1 MNPAHYP
8 DLLDRLAAEYAL
20 GTLRGGARRRL
31 ETLAQ
36 RDQTVRRALL
46 DWQDRLAAL
55 PELIPAHAPGAHV
68 WHGVRKQLALEG
80 ALPGTGEPKAHTAT
94 TVPLWSRLDFW
105 RKWALAASFATVVA
119 VVFAVRTLLPGL
131 SPMPAPRY
139 VAVLN
144 DNQAH
149 AGMLVSWNPT
159 QRTLVLERL
168 ANYPLKPNQ
177 SLQLWGLPSGG
188 RPHSLGVLPEQ
199 GPLVLRLAQA
209 PQFPALAISVE
220 PLGGSPDPNG
230 PTGPVI
236 YHGAV
241 LPAT

>member
-1 MNPAHYP
+1 MNPAHHP

-55 PELIPAHAPGAHV
+55 PELIPPHAPGAHV
-68 WHGVRKQLALEG
+68 WHGVRRQLALEG
-80 ALPGTGEPKAHTAT
+80 VPPAAPAVSA
-94 TVPLWSRLDFW
+94 VPLWSRLDFW
-105 RKWALAASFATVVA
+105 RKWALAASLATVIA
-119 VVFAVRTLLPGL
+119 VVFAVRSLLPGL
-131 SPMPAPRY
+131 SPAQAPRY

-149 AGMLVSWNPT
+149 AGMLVSWNPA